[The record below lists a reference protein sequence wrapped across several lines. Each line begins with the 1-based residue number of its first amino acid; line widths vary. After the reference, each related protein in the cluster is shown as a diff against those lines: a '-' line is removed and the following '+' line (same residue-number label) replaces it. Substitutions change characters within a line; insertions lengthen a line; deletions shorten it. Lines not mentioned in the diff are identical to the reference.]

1 MLLSITAG
9 LTVDYA
15 THVGHSFLVQVLIS
29 DIYGPYVIWLLQS
42 QLVANLIIVFC
53 THQEGDSRPA
63 RVAASLARSSF
74 ISQCGP
80 YINSLALL

>member
-29 DIYGPYVIWLLQS
+29 DIYGMYVIWLLQS

-53 THQEGDSRPA
+53 TQEGDSRPA